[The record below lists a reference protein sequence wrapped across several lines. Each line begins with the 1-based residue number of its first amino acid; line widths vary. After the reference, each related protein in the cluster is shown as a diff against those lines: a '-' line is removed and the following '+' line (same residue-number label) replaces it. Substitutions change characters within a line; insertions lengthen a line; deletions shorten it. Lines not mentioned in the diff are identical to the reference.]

1 MNKPKNEI
9 DIEQIE
15 KIVETAIFIN
25 FPETT
30 LKYGSEEMND
40 SFKTLFTVALMD
52 QIGHML
58 GYSPRSKFE
67 DVYTKIWNLADDDA
81 TESLAKD
88 KIAIDKTFS
97 MSKEITDKFIKLYS
111 SFLEKPKVEETTE
124 EDKEIRC
131 QACNHLLTDKVVV
144 YRKHGYEDYY
154 CTIDCLK
161 SNVFQESVNEQ

>member
-9 DIEQIE
+9 DTEQIE

-25 FPETT
+25 FPATT

-52 QIGHML
+52 QIGNML
-58 GYSPRSKFE
+58 GYNPKSKFE
-67 DVYTKIWNLADDDA
+67 EVYTKIFKLADDDA
-81 TESLAKD
+81 TESLVKD

-97 MSKEITDKFIKLYS
+97 MSKKITDKFINLYS

-131 QACNHLLTDKVVV
+131 QACNRLLTDKVVV

-161 SNVFQESVNEQ
+161 SKVFQESVNDQ